1 MCNLSKG
8 ILEEGREEGRKELLL
23 DIIKHNLDKGLDDKT
38 IIKFLDI
45 SKSKYLE
52 LKSHIN

>member
-23 DIIKHNLDKGLDDKT
+23 DIIKRGLEKGLDDSF
-38 IIKFLDI
+38 IIDLLDL
-45 SKSKYLE
+45 KEDEYLE
-52 LKSHIN
+52 LKSRLN